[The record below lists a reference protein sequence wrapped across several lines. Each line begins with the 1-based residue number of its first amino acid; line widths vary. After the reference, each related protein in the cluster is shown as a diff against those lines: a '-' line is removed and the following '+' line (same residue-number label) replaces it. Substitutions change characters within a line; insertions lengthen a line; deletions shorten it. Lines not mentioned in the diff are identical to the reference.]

1 MQSHSSAQR
10 SPKKLTHEP
19 MHETHSFS
27 LYTTIAFQMLSCL
40 AEKALMT
47 TEFTVH
53 TR

>member
-1 MQSHSSAQR
+1 MQSHPSAQC

-19 MHETHSFS
+19 MHKIHS
-27 LYTTIAFQMLSCL
+27 LYLCTTIAFQMLSSL